1 MSGTIGAEIAGV
13 DLSRALDDE
22 TFAEVHAAFLAHHV
36 LFFRDQQLDPHSL
49 AAFAERFGALT
60 LAPQS
65 VPIPEH
71 PFVSRI
77 RREADIS
84 STERNIG
91 DRWHSDQSP
100 RERPNLGFALYCV
113 EAPDHGGDTMFANM
127 QIAYDSLSSGM
138 KALCG
143 SLTVVHSAS
152 GIYGDR
158 GGRPLFHAG
167 VKEDEGALQRT
178 LAILEQETE
187 HPLVRVCPETGRRC
201 LYLVGDYA
209 IRFKDMTV
217 EESAPL
223 LGFLQAHATR
233 PEFTC
238 RFRWRKGSL
247 ALLDNRCTQHY
258 ALNDYSGF
266 AREMLRVE
274 MDGERPL
281 SIAAARAAGIREPAV
296 QTL

>member
-1 MSGTIGAEIAGV
+1 MRRNP
-13 DLSRALDDE
+13 SRFDK
-22 TFAEVHAAFLAHHV
+22 
-36 LFFRDQQLDPHSL
+36 
-49 AAFAERFGALT
+49 
-60 LAPQS
+60 
-65 VPIPEH
+65 H

-143 SLTVVHSAS
+143 SLIVVHSAS
-152 GIYGDR
+152 GIDGDR

-247 ALLDNRCTQHY
+247 ALLDNRCTQHV
-258 ALNDYSGF
+258 LT
-266 AREMLRVE
+266 
-274 MDGERPL
+274 PTT
-281 SIAAARAAGIREPAV
+281 IAASHGKCFASKWTGAATIYRRSARSRNRVPAV